1 MGELPVPT
9 KPALLNGSSH
19 AQVKRVIFTP
29 GRRTRTSSIKASGC
43 APLKRHNGES
53 DNIGIKF
60 ADESGNSLANLALN
74 QDQVSHS
81 HAVMWIH
88 VPANDVSAPLGIR
101 MPTGGMCSNESG
113 MESNRTFIRTCPYAP
128 MRIPQARVER
138 NRAKR
143 AGAILL
149 QRAPE
154 KL

>member
-53 DNIGIKF
+53 DTFGIKF

-81 HAVMWIH
+81 QGPVLICSD
-88 VPANDVSAPLGIR
+88 AN
-101 MPTGGMCSNESG
+101 PTGAGRTEQSEASG
-113 MESNRTFIRTCPYAP
+113 RYFTP
-128 MRIPQARVER
+128 
-138 NRAKR
+138 
-143 AGAILL
+143 AGAGKT
-149 QRAPE
+149 RGFPE
-154 KL
+154 KAFRLVFDGRA